1 MRDGHR
7 KTRRNRRVEW
17 QFLQFLFLLS
27 RHFIFYHPS
36 LLQASQPP
44 TKRLTS
50 TPRDCVLNFMMN
62 SNAFFLAFPSFS
74 QCGPTCAYCHLAR
87 IKALHWEDGVFGDSE
102 ISNICQWVDKEAGA
116 SGCTPQITSHVTIGV
131 RKVKPLTTTN
141 HYHKISMNFHKEN
154 QGKVIYVSYAC
165 LFPLMKFWLVLFSC

>member
-7 KTRRNRRVEW
+7 KTRRNRTVEW

-44 TKRLTS
+44 T
-50 TPRDCVLNFMMN
+50 N
-62 SNAFFLAFPSFS
+62 SLQLPETACWISWWTQMLSSQPFPSFS
-74 QCGPTCAYCHLAR
+74 QCGPACAYCHLAQ
-87 IKALHWEDGVFGDSE
+87 IKALHWEDGDSE